1 MESSIYSPRSLASGL
16 GDAILATID
25 FTLGV
30 LPTGSVV
37 TRIAQNA
44 EILISNESPESMS
57 NTEQCSR

>member
-25 FTLGV
+25 FTLGA